1 MAEIRN
7 RPLSY
12 IDWIQSQALAS
23 LSESDLFDRYNEYVV
38 DFYKAAKTKNIDNA
52 VAIEQLY
59 VDLLQ
64 EITLNYTSHEERRFL
79 SQLDYTDKK
88 DFWNDHPK
96 TNDMDK
102 TSVAAGKVE
111 STNTVLD
118 AGGKSVTRTIVF
130 VDENAFNNYLTEIT
144 TLASSLGVVEDE
156 LNYIKI

>member
-64 EITLNYTSHEERRFL
+64 EITLNYTSHE
-79 SQLDYTDKK
+79 
-88 DFWNDHPK
+88 
-96 TNDMDK
+96 
-102 TSVAAGKVE
+102 
-111 STNTVLD
+111 
-118 AGGKSVTRTIVF
+118 
-130 VDENAFNNYLTEIT
+130 
-144 TLASSLGVVEDE
+144 
-156 LNYIKI
+156 